1 MTAPYALS
9 EETTPEGHAV
19 AWLHDEEWSVCRTVA
34 PPYDCRNPAAARQ
47 ALAESIARNMARDR
61 MTQIVLDPAR
71 IPQPFADL
79 LRVQLEIEIK
89 RAAAS
94 AIVWRAA
101 LDVLPPKATP

>member
-1 MTAPYALS
+1 MKTPYTLS

-34 PPYDCRNPAAARQ
+34 PSYDPRNPAAARQ
-47 ALAESIARNMARDR
+47 ALAESIARNMAHDR

-79 LRVQLEIEIK
+79 LRIQLQIEIN

-94 AIVWRAA
+94 TIVWREA
-101 LDVLPPKATP
+101 LDVLPPNVTP